1 MLTKKYVLQTLMKA
15 RADGYVNQD
24 VRSDFST
31 FIEKQCEMKEKL
43 LQKRQA
49 EIVKCTAKGW
59 IEQAHVDGEE
69 TTLDYSLHIE
79 SLIKQGELFYIEEE
93 IEKRKALFYKD
104 TLLKDEWII
113 PKDDTASRSNLSID
127 VQGEE
132 RSFSYN
138 RLAAVQYA
146 EKWWNEYNP
155 KYKTFEVNCTNYVS
169 QCLHAGGAPMRGQLN
184 RAKGWWT
191 NNKVWSYSWAVAN
204 SMYWFLK
211 GSTVGLRAQE
221 KHAANELVP
230 GDIICYDFE
239 GDGRWNHTTIV
250 VAKDA
255 NAMPLVN
262 ANTYNSRMRY
272 WAYEDSTAYTP
283 NIKYAFFHIV
293 DR

>member
-1 MLTKKYVLQTLMKA
+1 MKA

-24 VRSDFST
+24 VRNNDFAS
-31 FIEKQCEMKEKL
+31 FIHTQCESKEKL
-43 LQKRQA
+43 LKKRDA
-49 EIVKCTAKGW
+49 EIVKCHAKGW
-59 IEQAHVDGEE
+59 IDHVQGEE
-69 TTLDYSLHIE
+69 DEVTFIYSLHIQ
-79 SLIKQGELFYIEEE
+79 SLIKQRELFYIEEE
-93 IEKRKALFYKD
+93 IEKRQALFYKD
-104 TLLKDEWII
+104 TLLKDEAILLR
-113 PKDDTASRSNLSID
+113 DDSATRSNLSID
-127 VQGEE
+127 VQGEN
-132 RSFSYN
+132 RAFTYN
-138 RLAAVQYA
+138 RLGAVQYA
-146 EKWWNEYNP
+146 EKWWNTYNP

-169 QCLHAGGAPMRGQLN
+169 QCLHAGGAPMRGQPN

-191 NNKVWSYSWAVAN
+191 NNNVWSYSWTVAN
-204 SMYWFLK
+204 SMYWYLK
-211 GSTVGLRAQE
+211 GSKAGLCAQE
-221 KHAANELVP
+221 KSAANELVP